1 MKQILFILILTTLSC
16 QKREIIGCQCQN
28 NQTIFF
34 NTPIQTPKESCQDSC
49 KGNLRNFIWG
59 TKHI

>member
-1 MKQILFILILTTLSC
+1 MKNFIFILLLTLLSC
-16 QKREIIGCQCQN
+16 QKREIVGCQCQN

-34 NTPIQTPKESCQDSC
+34 SAPVQTPQEACQDSC
-49 KGNLRNFIWG
+49 KGALRNFIWG